1 MGRSSSDPLGIVT
14 GLGGRF
20 KTVRYHDL
28 GSLEKALG
36 YDISRMPVSLRV
48 ILESIARNVD
58 GKLVKEDDLGR
69 MAAWRG
75 GPGGGTRREIPFM
88 PARVLMQDFT
98 GVPAIVDLAAMRDAF
113 ASMGGDPDRINPLIP
128 VDLVIDHSVQ
138 VDRYATSRAAAFNAE
153 MEFGRNR
160 ERYEFLRWGA
170 ESFRNLT
177 VVPPA
182 TGICHQVNLEYLAK
196 VVLTKEIDGK
206 VFAFPDSLVGT
217 DSHTTMIDGVG
228 VLGWGVGGIE
238 AEAVMLGQPYFMV
251 LPDVIGLKLDG
262 SLPPGTTPTDIV
274 LRVTEM
280 LRKYGV
286 VDKLVEFFGP
296 GVGAMT
302 VADRA
307 LVSNMSPEMGATAL
321 YFPVDGK
328 TLSYLRETGRPEEL
342 VALVETY
349 TKSQGLFREEGGAAP
364 LFTDVVELDLA
375 SVEPSIAGPSRPQD
389 RVPLREAHTS
399 IPRALAAA
407 KRGPREVHISL
418 HGRDVALADGSV
430 VLAAITSC
438 TNTSNPTVML
448 GAGILARKAVRLG
461 LQVPAHVKTSFA
473 PGSRVVTRYLDKAHL
488 TPFLEALGFHL
499 VGYGCTTCIGNSGP
513 LHPEISRAINENGL
527 TAAAVLSGNRNFEGR
542 IHPDVRANYLMS
554 PVLVVAFA
562 LAGTMNV
569 DMTKD
574 PLGFDRNGETVYL
587 GDIWPSDE
595 EVREAMDGALDPRL
609 FREEYANVYTG
620 NDTWNRVA
628 VAKDRRYRWSEDS
641 TYIRKPPF
649 FEGIAEG
656 APRGRAASPAIE
668 GARVLA
674 VFGDSITTDHISP
687 AGSIP
692 ASSPA
697 GKWLLA
703 RGVGKKDFNSYGS
716 RRGNHEVMMRGTFA
730 NIRIRNVLVPGT
742 EGGVTRLLVSGEAA
756 APGAAAG
763 DAAGEAAAHAVMPI
777 YDAAVEYA
785 KRGTPLIVI
794 AGKEYGAGSSRDW
807 AAKGT
812 ILLGVRAVIAESFE
826 RIHRSNLIGM
836 GVLPL
841 QFIEGEGAASNGLT
855 GTEVFSVEPLTTP
868 GQTLEVKA
876 VSDGGRAKT
885 FTVKARVDSAVEL
898 DYYKNGGILHTVLRQ
913 LAEAEK

>member
-1 MGRSSSDPLGIVT
+1 MGRPSPDPLGIVT

-20 KTVRYHDL
+20 KTICCHDL
-28 GSLEKALG
+28 GRLEKALG
-36 YDISRMPVSLRV
+36 WDISRMPVSLKV

-58 GKLVKEDDLGR
+58 GKLVREDDLER

-75 GPGGGTRREIPFM
+75 GAGGGSPSGSKCGSESGARREIPFM

-113 ASMGGDPDRINPLIP
+113 ASLGGDPDRINPLIP

-153 MEFGRNR
+153 MEFERNR

-196 VVLTKEIDGK
+196 VVLTRELGGK
-206 VFAFPDSLVGT
+206 VFAFPDTLVGT

-238 AEAVMLGQPYFMV
+238 AEAVMLGQPCSML
-251 LPDVIGLKLDG
+251 LPDVIGFKLTG
-262 SLPPGTTPTDIV
+262 SLPTGSTPTDIV

-296 GVGAMT
+296 GVGSMS

-321 YFPVDGK
+321 YFPVDGQ
-328 TLSYLRETGRPEEL
+328 TLAYLRETGRPREL

-349 TKSQGLFREEGGAAP
+349 AKSQGLFREDGGAVP
-364 LFTDVVELDLA
+364 LFTDIVELDLA
-375 SVEPSIAGPSRPQD
+375 SVEPSIAGPRRPQD

-399 IPRALAAA
+399 IPRVLAAT
-407 KRGPREVHISL
+407 KREPREVHITL
-418 HGRDVALADGSV
+418 HGRDLALADGSV
-430 VLAAITSC
+430 VIAAITSC

-473 PGSRVVTRYLDKAHL
+473 PGSRVVTRYLDEAHL
-488 TPFLEALGFHL
+488 TPSLEALGFHL

-513 LHPEISRAINENGL
+513 LHPEISSAINENGL

-554 PVLVVAFA
+554 PVLVVAYA
-562 LAGTMNV
+562 LAGNMNV

-574 PLGFDRNGETVYL
+574 PLGVDRNGEPVYL
-587 GDIWPSDE
+587 RDIWPFDE
-595 EVREAMDGALDPRL
+595 EVREAMDRALDPRL

-620 NDTWNRVA
+620 NETWNRVA
-628 VAKDRRYRWSEDS
+628 IAKDRLYRWSEDS

-649 FEGIAEG
+649 FEGITKGVSRE
-656 APRGRAASPAIE
+656 RAAAAPAIE

-703 RGVGKKDFNSYGS
+703 HGAEKKDFNSYGS

-730 NIRIRNVLVPGT
+730 NIRIRNALAPGT
-742 EGGVTRLLVSGEAA
+742 EGGVTRLLVS
-756 APGAAAG
+756 
-763 DAAGEAAAHAVMPI
+763 DDVMPM
-777 YDAAVEYA
+777 YDAAMEYA
-785 KRGTPLIVI
+785 KREVPLIVI

-812 ILLGVRAVIAESFE
+812 ILLGVRAVVAESFE

-841 QFIEGEGAASNGLT
+841 QFIEGESAAALGLT
-855 GTEVFSVEPLTTP
+855 GTEVYGIEPLKTP
-868 GQTLEVKA
+868 GQTLAVKA
-876 VSDGGRAKT
+876 VSDGGREKT
-885 FTVKARVDSAVEL
+885 FTVRARVDSAVEL
-898 DYYKNGGILHTVLRQ
+898 DYYRNGGILHTVLGQ
-913 LAEAEK
+913 LAEVVE